1 MPRGLPDLERPCL
14 SDSADR
20 SKPTAARNFGGPGTS
35 GPPHAQARP
44 RGPPGRLRQG
54 ARSALGRARGGP
66 RGRPLLEGIDRA
78 QRLREAQTLQLFGR
92 SGATKL
98 KPKIYARSDA
108 PGMPR
113 GSEASRRRAAPTVYP
128 RARQLERLA
137 AGLGTRLQ
145 NRARRET
152 GPTPER
158 ETRRDHEKPHPQSQN
173 RGFAGDSKIGQR
185 FRGYSSMVLA
195 EGKMRTSE
203 RCQDKAAT
211 ICDRRGPGLAT
222 VEPPGAPE
230 HAWPTP

>member
-1 MPRGLPDLERPCL
+1 M
-14 SDSADR
+14 
-20 SKPTAARNFGGPGTS
+20 
-35 GPPHAQARP
+35 
-44 RGPPGRLRQG
+44 
-54 ARSALGRARGGP
+54 
-66 RGRPLLEGIDRA
+66 II
-78 QRLREAQTLQLFGR
+78 LFGR

>member
-1 MPRGLPDLERPCL
+1 MVLALASDAARTARPGKTMPLRQRRPFETDRREELRRPGHERPAAC
-14 SDSADR
+14 AG
-20 SKPTAARNFGGPGTS
+20 PTARASRQTPPRSTKRPRPSSRRTPRQATLGRNRSGT
-35 GPPHAQARP
+35 AAP
-44 RGPPGRLRQG
+44 RGPNAIIRQKW
-54 ARSALGRARGGP
+54 SHKIETENL
-66 RGRPLLEGIDRA
+66 RA
-78 QRLREAQTLQLFGR
+78 QRCPGHAARLGSIQAA
-92 SGATKL
+92 GAL
-98 KPKIYARSDA
+98 VHS
-108 PGMPR
+108 
-113 GSEASRRRAAPTVYP
+113 

-173 RGFAGDSKIGQR
+173 RGFAGDSKIG
-185 FRGYSSMVLA
+185 YSSMVLA